1 MALPWLRILDLAL
14 TFADMAR
21 KTTRR
26 QLAAGEPDT
35 TLATAAAPAA
45 TEARLAGV
53 VVAALKE
60 AFNRDNQRLEFERE
74 RVDAERRR
82 AERLLKIELARQAG
96 DREIGRLRL
105 IGAIAIGILLTTIV
119 AAAVSG
125 GGGTATRIGLAGAWL
140 CLLGAAAAAFMGQT
154 AVSTALAAL
163 GDPVVEVRPPA
174 SGTAGSVA
182 AWLVLAGL
190 AVLGGAVLFS

>member
-26 QLAAGEPDT
+26 QLAAGEPEAS
-35 TLATAAAPAA
+35 LATAAPAA

-74 RVDAERRR
+74 RVEAERRR
-82 AERLLKIELARQAG
+82 AERLLKIELTRQAG

-105 IGAIAIGILLTTIV
+105 VGAIAIGILLTTIV

-125 GGGTATRIGLAGAWL
+125 GGGTGTRIGLAGAWL

-154 AVSTALAAL
+154 TVSAALAAL
-163 GDPVVEVRPPA
+163 SDPVVDIRPPA
-174 SGTAGSVA
+174 SGAAGSVA

-190 AVLGGAVLFS
+190 AVLGGAVLLS